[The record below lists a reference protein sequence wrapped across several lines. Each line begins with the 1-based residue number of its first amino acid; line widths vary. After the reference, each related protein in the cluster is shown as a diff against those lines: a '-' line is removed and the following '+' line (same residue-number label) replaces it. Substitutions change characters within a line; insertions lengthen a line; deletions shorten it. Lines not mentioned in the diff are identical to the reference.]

1 MDASRQSNPGP
12 GSPLTAEDPKGNAS
26 ASVEGTS
33 VSANPEPQSNAVPV
47 SDPVHEITPE
57 ERSSIREGISLFG
70 AEDLPREFADLEVHQ
85 QKEFAKLATWFANQP
100 QTVASRIRF
109 FRDMATPMSRNPYS
123 RLR

>member
-26 ASVEGTS
+26 AAAQGTG
-33 VSANPEPQSNAVPV
+33 VSANPEPQRNAVPV

-70 AEDLPREFADLEVHQ
+70 AEDLPREFADLEVQQ

-109 FRDMATPMSRNPYS
+109 FRDLAAPMSRNPYS

>member
-1 MDASRQSNPGP
+1 MDAPRQINPGA
-12 GSPLTAEDPKGNAS
+12 GSPQIAEDPKGNAS
-26 ASVEGTS
+26 AAVEGTS
-33 VSANPEPQSNAVPV
+33 VPANPESQRNAVPV
-47 SDPVHEITPE
+47 SDPIHEITPE

-70 AEDLPREFADLEVHQ
+70 AEDLPSEFADLEIHQ

-109 FRDMATPMSRNPYS
+109 FRDMAAPMSRNPYS